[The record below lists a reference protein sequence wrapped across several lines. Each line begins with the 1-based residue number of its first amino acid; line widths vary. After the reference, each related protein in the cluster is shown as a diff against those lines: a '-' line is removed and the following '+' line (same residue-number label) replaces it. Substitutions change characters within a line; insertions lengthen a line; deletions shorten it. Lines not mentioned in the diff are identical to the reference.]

1 MPPLLAGAL
10 SLKVS
15 ASFCNRTTQMLQVAA
30 PSRVSVQVYFNFI
43 FYSRQ
48 VLITWIVFMSQYLMS
63 WSMNSH

>member
-1 MPPLLAGAL
+1 MLLLLAGGP

-15 ASFCNRTTQMLQVAA
+15 ASFCNKMTQMLQVAA
-30 PSRVSVQVYFNFI
+30 PSWVSVQVYFNFI